1 MERKFLIALL
11 FWAALVMGVAA
22 CGDDGDGNSQQ
33 NNQDTTSV
41 TDVGGLPDDLG
52 GIGGSDTNN
61 TTNDTWVSPD
71 MTGQTD
77 VSEQTDIGEADTA
90 DTLADTSSDTITADI
105 IPPQDVSSEDSL
117 VITDVT
123 EDSITPEDIT
133 TGDTATTADGGST
146 DTVEDA
152 GCTDDCETVSFE
164 DCDAGD
170 EAWAAMV
177 VQFLLGR
184 KPEGLREV
192 QVLADLVKATDRA
205 AVARGLMNLP
215 EFESRWAHWL
225 MDELRVNRI
234 GDKKHSTCYGTP
246 KMPNDN
252 GEIAT
257 WIRDHDPIASQTQ
270 YSFNMSDVL
279 YSSLRL
285 DDITPLYR
293 AHLFAM
299 MAKPLTGANVAALE
313 MDITRRQDFGE
324 IFSAVYTH
332 RNVVC
337 AGCHNSEWAITDNDD
352 PELDHHWQIPGLFE
366 KGIYGQ
372 STGRDE
378 MEVYSNFRHLNVV
391 TSGSGRNPWKM
402 DTSCG
407 TFVQSDKIPV
417 DPADVDAY
425 FIYQTGK
432 KASIW
437 NIETALHN
445 GVEKLRFDGLQV
457 DPETLEIDGEEAFA
471 YLVSA
476 RIVNQVW
483 QEAFGYPLTLVHYFP
498 RNSAQR
504 DLLMQLTNQFIAD
517 GWSLKSLL
525 TNITT
530 HALFAQKGPEEACGT
545 FHPYILPPVFNPW
558 VTDPEFDYLYNNSVG
573 DLVHRA
579 SARVLLR
586 MVEYSLQWPAHP
598 QYPSSSD
605 EEFQK
610 AVGVFVKDAEPGFLG
625 VDFQGM
631 LSWENRYGACKPQ
644 TKDGIDWITQLTAAV
659 DQFNSQNATPLT
671 LRDVIVVLKDR
682 LITEPQVSTE
692 AEAELLA
699 AFFEVQSIDSPL
711 AEVPNWASRIRN
723 YCGLL
728 LETPQFMLQG
738 VPPVSG
744 EVGPLVIVGNTSYK
758 DLCQKLS
765 SSVLNPDLFMV
776 ECGTDELTVTPVVQ
790 P

>member
-1 MERKFLIALL
+1 MERKILVALICATLTI
-11 FWAALVMGVAA
+11 GSAA
-22 CGDDGDGNSQQ
+22 CGGDGDGAQTTK
-33 NNQDTTSV
+33 DTQSSL
-41 TDVGGLPDDLG
+41 DVAPLPDDLG
-52 GIGGSDTNN
+52 SIGGTDTPNNGEDTWISPDVPESTDTGGQTDIAEPDATDTSTTTDTVSDTSAPD
-61 TTNDTWVSPD
+61 TTPQPDGSDEDVPTVADITSDGTEPEDVATGDAVVSPD
-71 MTGQTD
+71 GGT
-77 VSEQTDIGEADTA
+77 E
-90 DTLADTSSDTITADI
+90 DTS
-105 IPPQDVSSEDSL
+105 
-117 VITDVT
+117 
-123 EDSITPEDIT
+123 
-133 TGDTATTADGGST
+133 
-146 DTVEDA
+146 EDA
-152 GCTDDCETVSFE
+152 GCTDDCEIISFE
-164 DCDAGD
+164 ECDAGD
-170 EAWAAMV
+170 EAWASMAIP
-177 VQFLLGR
+177 FLLGR

-192 QVLADLVKATDRA
+192 QVVADLVKATDRA
-205 AVARGLMNLP
+205 TVARGLMNRP
-215 EFESRWAHWL
+215 EFEQRWAHWL

-234 GDKKHSTCYGTP
+234 GDKKHATCYGTP
-246 KMPNDN
+246 KMPGDK

-257 WIRDHDPIASQTQ
+257 WIRDNDPMTSQTQ

-285 DDITPLYR
+285 DDLTPLYR

-299 MAKPLTGANVAALE
+299 MAKPITGANVAALE

-324 IFSAVYTH
+324 VFSAVYTH

-407 TFVQSDKIPV
+407 TFVQADKIVV
-417 DPADVDAY
+417 DPADIDAY

-437 NIETALHN
+437 NIENSLHN

-457 DPETLEIDGEEAFA
+457 DPETMEIDGEEAFA

-525 TNITT
+525 TQIAT
-530 HALFAQKGPEEACGT
+530 HALFAQKSPDAGCGT
-545 FHPYILPPVFNPW
+545 SHPYILPPVFNPW
-558 VTDPEFDYLYNNSVG
+558 VTDAEFDYLYNNSVG
-573 DLVHRA
+573 DFIHRA

-586 MVEYSLQWPAHP
+586 MVETSLQWPAHS
-598 QYPSSSD
+598 QYPNSAD

-631 LSWENRYGACKPQ
+631 LSWENRFGACKPQ
-644 TKDGIDWITQLTAAV
+644 TKDGLDWITQLVMAAEQFA
-659 DQFNSQNATPLT
+659 DQNPTPLT
-671 LRDVIVVLKDR
+671 LRDVIVALKDR
-682 LITEPQVSTE
+682 LLTEPHVTSET
-692 AEAELLA
+692 EAELLA
-699 AFFEVQSIDSPL
+699 AFFEVQSIDLPL
-711 AEVPNWASRIRN
+711 TEVPNWSSRIRN

-738 VPPVSG
+738 VPPATG
-744 EVGPLVIVGNTSYK
+744 EQGPALVVGSTSYQ
-758 DLCQKLS
+758 DLCQNLAS
-765 SSVLNPDLFMV
+765 TVLNPDLFVV
-776 ECGTDELTVTPVVQ
+776 ECGGDTLTVTPVIQ